1 MAAGRKKR
9 EARQGK
15 QLTGTGY
22 TPVDLSVA
30 NNNLKNNV
38 VLNIKN
44 IIGATTIENYYY
56 YDVSPYFFGD
66 SIFKVYFTGI
76 HDRAK
81 LSGKHKVDHQHE
93 PYEDF

>member
-44 IIGATTIENYYY
+44 IIGTTTIENYYY
-56 YDVSPYFFGD
+56 YDVSKSVFFWRFN
-66 SIFKVYFTGI
+66 I
-76 HDRAK
+76 
-81 LSGKHKVDHQHE
+81 
-93 PYEDF
+93 